1 MWSFAQGKENIMK
14 TYTILLALLA
24 FVLIPL
30 SADNALC
37 DESAAAI
44 SVFQSSPEVQP
55 FFKDCYAYAIF
66 PTVGKAA
73 FVVGGAYGEG
83 KVLRQ
88 GKVTGTAKL
97 MQASFGLQLGGK
109 AFSEIVFLQD
119 KRAYDTFTGGQFEF
133 DAKMAATAVTA
144 GAEARAGT
152 GGKTA
157 GATAGPKTGAQA
169 KTKYRNGMAAFVHL
183 KGGLM
188 AEMAIGG
195 QKFSFEA
202 Q

>member
-1 MWSFAQGKENIMK
+1 MK
-14 TYTILLALLA
+14 TYTIILALLA
-24 FVLIPL
+24 FALIPL
-30 SADNALC
+30 TVDTALC
-37 DESAAAI
+37 DEYAGAI
-44 SVFQSSPEVQP
+44 GVFQSSPEVQP

-73 FVVGGAYGEG
+73 VVVGGAYGEG
-83 KVLRQ
+83 RVYRQ

-97 MQASFGLQLGGK
+97 AQASFGLQLGGK

-119 KRAYDTFTGGQFEF
+119 KRAYDTFTSGQFEF

-144 GAEARAGT
+144 GVEAKAGT

-169 KTKYRNGMAAFVHL
+169 KTEYRNGMAAFVHQ

-188 AEMAIGG
+188 AELALGG
-195 QKFSFEA
+195 QKFSF
-202 Q
+202 QPLQ

>member
-1 MWSFAQGKENIMK
+1 MK

-83 KVLRQ
+83 KVLR
-88 GKVTGTAKL
+88 
-97 MQASFGLQLGGK
+97 
-109 AFSEIVFLQD
+109 
-119 KRAYDTFTGGQFEF
+119 
-133 DAKMAATAVTA
+133 
-144 GAEARAGT
+144 
-152 GGKTA
+152 
-157 GATAGPKTGAQA
+157 
-169 KTKYRNGMAAFVHL
+169 
-183 KGGLM
+183 
-188 AEMAIGG
+188 
-195 QKFSFEA
+195 
-202 Q
+202 

>member
-1 MWSFAQGKENIMK
+1 MK
-14 TYTILLALLA
+14 AYTVILALLVL
-24 FVLIPL
+24 VLIPL
-30 SADNALC
+30 SVDTALC
-37 DESAAAI
+37 EDDAGAL

-55 FFKDCYAYAIF
+55 FFKNCYAYVIF

-73 FVVGGAYGEG
+73 VVVGGAYGEG
-83 KVLRQ
+83 KVYRQ

-119 KRAYDTFTGGQFEF
+119 KRAYDTFTSGQFAF
-133 DAKMAATAVTA
+133 DAKMAATAITA
-144 GAEARAGT
+144 GAEAKAGT
-152 GGKTA
+152 SGKTA

-169 KTKYRNGMAAFVHL
+169 KTEYSNGMAAFVHQ

-188 AEMAIGG
+188 AELAIGG

>member
-1 MWSFAQGKENIMK
+1 MK
-14 TYTILLALLA
+14 RTLLTALLLTLVA
-24 FVLIPL
+24 
-30 SADNALC
+30 ALAGTGP
-37 DESAAAI
+37 AAADEYANAI
-44 SVFQSSPEVQP
+44 EVFQSSPEVQP
-55 FFKDCYAYAIF
+55 FFKSCYAYAIF

-73 FVVGGAYGEG
+73 VVVGGAYGEG
-83 KVLRQ
+83 RVLRQ

-119 KRAYDTFTGGQFEF
+119 KRSYDTFTSGQFAF

-144 GAEARAGT
+144 GVEAKAGT
-152 GGKTA
+152 SGKTA

-169 KTKYRNGMAAFVHL
+169 KTQYRNGMAAFVHQ

-188 AEMAIGG
+188 AELAIGG